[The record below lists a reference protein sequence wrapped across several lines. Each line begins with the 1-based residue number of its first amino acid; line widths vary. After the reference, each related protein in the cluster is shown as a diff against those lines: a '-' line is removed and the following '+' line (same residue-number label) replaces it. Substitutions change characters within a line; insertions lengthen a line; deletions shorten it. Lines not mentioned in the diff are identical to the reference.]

1 MLTSDTDNTF
11 LSGLLIGLFISFM
24 YVFPIYLRNI
34 YLYSTISLYGVMVAQ
49 AWIYTSHCK
58 EDPRWLKSTVSS
70 VLCVIIPLSLI
81 KPVELPL
88 TPFQATRNPSYS
100 VHGHPNIS
108 LCYSRIRQTRYHFS
122 ASDSSRSA
130 NSWRRSGLM
139 KLVCFCNTA
148 ETTNTA

>member
-11 LSGLLIGLFISFM
+11 LSGLLIGLSISFM

-70 VLCVIIPLSLI
+70 VLCVIILLSLI
-81 KPVELPL
+81 DPMEQTL
-88 TPFQATRNPSYS
+88 TPFQSTRNPSYS
-100 VHGHPNIS
+100 VHGRSNIS
-108 LCYSRIRQTRYHFS
+108 LCYSWIWQARHYFS
-122 ASDSSRSA
+122 SS
-130 NSWRRSGLM
+130 
-139 KLVCFCNTA
+139 LVCVPYSTDCHRKTHCS
-148 ETTNTA
+148 